1 MENYE
6 KNKIAFGIL
15 FDLIYEYE
23 KTAPELV
30 DFNNRMKELDDIEK
44 LKPLKDNDVDI
55 TKVNNLLKENLSLKE
70 IIAEINK
77 PEIKEVDEK
86 EEIK

>member
-1 MENYE
+1 MLINSPETHELALEKLSDLEENYE

-44 LKPLKDNDVDI
+44 LKP
-55 TKVNNLLKENLSLKE
+55 
-70 IIAEINK
+70 
-77 PEIKEVDEK
+77 
-86 EEIK
+86 